1 MKGTRRRHAAESVSV
16 GFHMGD
22 LFEILVL
29 GLVAMFFPVL
39 LAVVL
44 IALRAGRPQL
54 LLASF
59 LAGGLLSAITV
70 GLVIVF
76 SLQGASVDSTSS
88 SSLDPAIYIV
98 CGALSLLAASVVRR
112 KQLLVKKQLDPP
124 DGSSEESE
132 PDRLERALD
141 RGAAYAF
148 VAGIL
153 LCAIP
158 GFSALVAMKDIAQL
172 GYSTSATVAV
182 VIGFYLIM
190 FSFIELPLI
199 GYSVA
204 PEQAAE
210 KTVSFNA
217 WLDRNANRLA
227 TGVLVGLGVFLI
239 VRGIVGLV

>member
-1 MKGTRRRHAAESVSV
+1 MFFEVV
-16 GFHMGD
+16 D
-22 LFEILVL
+22 LLEILL
-29 GLVAMFFPVL
+29 LALVAMFFPAL

-44 IALRAGRPQL
+44 IALRARHPQR

-88 SSLDPAIYIV
+88 SSLDPAVYIV
-98 CGALSLLAASVVRR
+98 FGALSLLAAWVVRW
-112 KQLLVKKQLDPP
+112 KQLLVKQEKNPHVAED
-124 DGSSEESE
+124 EKK

-141 RGAAYAF
+141 RGAPYAF
-148 VAGIL
+148 VAGIV

-158 GFSALVAMKDIAQL
+158 GFSALAAMKDIAQL
-172 GYSTSATVAV
+172 GYSTAATVAV

-190 FSFIELPLI
+190 FSFVEIPLI
-199 GYSVA
+199 GFSVA
-204 PEQAAE
+204 PERTTG
-210 KTVSFNA
+210 KTVAFNA

-227 TGVLVGLGVFLI
+227 TGVLAGLGVYLI
-239 VRGIVGLV
+239 VRGIAGLF

>member
-1 MKGTRRRHAAESVSV
+1 
-16 GFHMGD
+16 MGD
-22 LFEILVL
+22 LFEILLL

-44 IALRAGRPQL
+44 VALRASHPQL
-54 LLASF
+54 LLVSF

-88 SSLDPAIYIV
+88 SSLDPVIYV
-98 CGALSLLAASVVRR
+98 VVGALSLLAAAVVTR
-112 KQLLVKKQLDPP
+112 KQLLVKKPTDPTEE
-124 DGSSEESE
+124 SSEAK

-141 RGAAYAF
+141 RGAPYAF

-172 GYSTSATVAV
+172 GYSTAATVSV

-190 FSFIELPLI
+190 FSFIELPLVGFSI
-199 GYSVA
+199 A
-204 PEQAAE
+204 PEQAAK

-217 WLDRNANRLA
+217 WLDRSANRLA
-227 TGVLVGLGVFLI
+227 SGVLVGLGVFLI
-239 VRGIVGLV
+239 VRGIAGLF

>member
-1 MKGTRRRHAAESVSV
+1 MAER
-16 GFHMGD
+16 FEMGD
-22 LFEILVL
+22 LFEILLLAV
-29 GLVAMFFPVL
+29 VAMFFPAL

-44 IALRAGRPQL
+44 VALRAGHPQR

-88 SSLDPAIYIV
+88 SSLDPAVYLV
-98 CGALSLLAASVVRR
+98 AGALSLLAAWVARR
-112 KQLLVKKQLDPP
+112 KQLFVKQGKDPNDENVDEKP
-124 DGSSEESE
+124 N
-132 PDRLERALD
+132 RLNRALD
-141 RGAAYAF
+141 RGAPYAF
-148 VAGIL
+148 VAGIV
-153 LCAIP
+153 LCALP

-172 GYSTSATVAV
+172 GYSATATVAV

-204 PEQAAE
+204 PAQAADR
-210 KTVSFNA
+210 TVAFNA

-227 TGVLVGLGVFLI
+227 TDFLAGLGVFLI
-239 VRGIVGLV
+239 VRGLVGLF

>member
-1 MKGTRRRHAAESVSV
+1 
-16 GFHMGD
+16 MGD
-22 LFEILVL
+22 LLEILL
-29 GLVAMFFPVL
+29 LALVAMFFPAL

-44 IALRAGRPQL
+44 VALRAPHPQL
-54 LLASF
+54 LLGSF

-88 SSLDPAIYIV
+88 SSLDPVVYLV
-98 CGALSLLAASVVRR
+98 FGALSLLAAAVVRR
-112 KQLLVKKQLDPP
+112 KQLLVK
-124 DGSSEESE
+124 SEEV
-132 PDRLERALD
+132 PDDGGPEKQKPNRLNRALD
-141 RGAAYAF
+141 RGAPYAF

-172 GYSTSATVAV
+172 GYSAAATVAV

-199 GYSVA
+199 GFSVA

-210 KTVSFNA
+210 RTVAFNT

-227 TGVLVGLGVFLI
+227 TGFLVGLGVFLI
-239 VRGIVGLV
+239 VRGLVGLF

>member
-1 MKGTRRRHAAESVSV
+1 V
-16 GFHMGD
+16 GD
-22 LFEILVL
+22 LFEILL
-29 GLVAMFFPVL
+29 LALLAMFFPAL

-44 IALRAGRPQL
+44 VALRARHPQL

-76 SLQGASVDSTSS
+76 SLQDASVDSTSS
-88 SSLDPAIYIV
+88 SHLDPVVYIV
-98 CGALSLLAASVVRR
+98 FGALSLLAAWVVRR
-112 KQLLVKKQLDPP
+112 KQLLVKKEKDP
-124 DGSSEESE
+124 DVAEAEEK

-141 RGAAYAF
+141 RGAPYAF

-172 GYSTSATVAV
+172 GYSTTATAAV
-182 VIGFYLIM
+182 VVGFYLIM
-190 FSFIELPLI
+190 FAFIELPLI
-199 GYSVA
+199 GFSVA
-204 PEQAAE
+204 PEQATA
-210 KTVSFNA
+210 KAVAFNA

-239 VRGIVGLV
+239 VRGIAGLF

>member
-1 MKGTRRRHAAESVSV
+1 
-16 GFHMGD
+16 MGD
-22 LFEILVL
+22 LFEILL
-29 GLVAMFFPVL
+29 LALLAMFFPAL

-44 IALRAGRPQL
+44 VALRARHPQL

-76 SLQGASVDSTSS
+76 SLQDASVDSTSS
-88 SSLDPAIYIV
+88 SRLDPVVYIV
-98 CGALSLLAASVVRR
+98 FGALSLLAAWVVRR
-112 KQLLVKKQLDPP
+112 KQLLVKKEKDP
-124 DGSSEESE
+124 DVAEAEEK

-141 RGAAYAF
+141 RGAPYAF

-172 GYSTSATVAV
+172 GYSTTATAAV
-182 VIGFYLIM
+182 VVGFYLIM
-190 FSFIELPLI
+190 FAFIELPLI
-199 GYSVA
+199 GFSVA
-204 PEQAAE
+204 PEQATA
-210 KTVSFNA
+210 KAVAFNA

-239 VRGIVGLV
+239 VRGIAGLF